1 MVWHGGIRSL
11 ATLPTTQALQKVSR
25 QTVGRGNQ
33 IWFGLSTPQTL
44 QKLLMGN
51 IQNDIC

>member
-1 MVWHGGIRSL
+1 MG
-11 ATLPTTQALQKVSR
+11 
-25 QTVGRGNQ
+25 GRGSQ
-33 IWFGLSTPQTL
+33 TWCGLSIQQTL